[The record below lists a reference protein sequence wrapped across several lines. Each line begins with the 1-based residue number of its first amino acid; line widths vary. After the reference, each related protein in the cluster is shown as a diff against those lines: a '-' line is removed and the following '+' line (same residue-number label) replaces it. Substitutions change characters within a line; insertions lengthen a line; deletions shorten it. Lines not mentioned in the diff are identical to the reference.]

1 LGSNLQIGENG
12 MKKVTSLALL
22 LLAFG
27 TASVCS
33 ASTITYDV
41 NLTIGDINITGDIAT
56 DGNLGNISQ
65 GNVVDW
71 NLLFNNGTSNID
83 LTTADSYFSNQFD
96 LSATATQL
104 ALTFPYGGNSG
115 ILSFD
120 GNGAALDFGIEYIP
134 RDGGYYLGYEN
145 ARLGSDFVTYG
156 YSPLSTLVIGTAEEI
171 PTSATP
177 EPSSIF
183 LLVSG
188 LAGMGGMI
196 RRKLKA

>member
-1 LGSNLQIGENG
+1 

-83 LTTADSYFSNQFD
+83 LTTADSYFDQG
-96 LSATATQL
+96 LVLTATATQL
-104 ALTFPYGGNSG
+104 AITFPGGGNTG
-115 ILSFD
+115 ILD
-120 GNGAALDFGIEYIP
+120 VEGNGYADSNAQLDFGVEYIS
-134 RDGGYYLGYEN
+134 RGGYYLGYEYAKIGN
-145 ARLGSDFVTYG
+145 DWQYSYADPGSTQ
-156 YSPLSTLVIGTAEEI
+156 VIGAV

>member
-1 LGSNLQIGENG
+1 

-27 TASVCS
+27 TASGCS

-134 RDGGYYLGYEN
+134 RDGGYYLGYEYAKIGN
-145 ARLGSDFVTYG
+145 DWQYSYADPGSTQ
-156 YSPLSTLVIGTAEEI
+156 VIGAV